1 MEEEKNKYGVALKHN
16 ALAKS
21 GISERLLNEY
31 LTRELSQKV
40 ISIKDYLI
48 FNAGSHNSRAVAL
61 LSIHGEPQGV
71 SLDYLLSR
79 AGSLRVNENSIR
91 I

>member
-1 MEEEKNKYGVALKHN
+1 MSTGLRSSTMCWPSPAF
-16 ALAKS
+16 
-21 GISERLLNEY
+21 SERLLNEY
-31 LTRELSQKV
+31 LTRELGQKV
-40 ISIKDYLI
+40 ISIKDYLLI
-48 FNAGSHNSRAVAL
+48 DAGSHNSRAVAL

-79 AGSLRVNENSIR
+79 AGRLRVNENSIR